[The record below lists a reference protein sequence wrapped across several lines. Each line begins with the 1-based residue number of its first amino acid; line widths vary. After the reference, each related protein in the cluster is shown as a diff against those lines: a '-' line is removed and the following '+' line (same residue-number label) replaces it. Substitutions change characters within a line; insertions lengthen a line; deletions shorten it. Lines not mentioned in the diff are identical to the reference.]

1 MYNKLIYLLNRKV
14 LILDKKIQRRF
25 GLSIFFLFPLRVIT
39 RLFEIFNF
47 ESIKKLKN
55 NKKIANYFIDI
66 SKIKNNRALNIVSVG
81 VANNIDFDF
90 QLIKNFSVKKLIFV
104 DPNLESKEFVEKNL
118 KNYKLKFNYELKA
131 MSDKKQK
138 NVKIYTA
145 PYNLEPNWSLDN
157 SFQNDKFVYVD
168 TINYK
173 YIVNNYNFNYIDI
186 FKLDAEGFA
195 DKILIDL
202 LKNKLLPEQ
211 ICFELERPYSF
222 LRQADYFRRA
232 YNIKNI
238 LKKNY
243 NIYYHTDLKI
253 GMRIEL
259 LAVKRNSS
267 Y

>member
-1 MYNKLIYLLNRKV
+1 MYNKFIYLLNRKI
-14 LILDKKIQRRF
+14 LILDKKIQRKF

-47 ESIKKLKN
+47 QSIKKLKN

-66 SKIKNNRALNIVSVG
+66 SKIKNNRMLNIISVG
-81 VANNIDFDF
+81 VANNIDFDL
-90 QLIKNFSVKKLIFV
+90 QLIKNFSIKKLIFV
-104 DPNLESKEFVEKNL
+104 DPNLESKKFVKKTL
-118 KNYKLKFNYELKA
+118 KNHNLKFNYELKA
-131 MSDKKQK
+131 MSDKKLK
-138 NVKIYTA
+138 NIKIYTA

-157 SFQNDKFVYVD
+157 SFQNDKFVYID
-168 TINYK
+168 TLNYEYIIKK
-173 YIVNNYNFNYIDI
+173 YNLNYIDI

-195 DKILIDL
+195 DKILLNL
-202 LKNKLLPEQ
+202 LKNKVLPEQ
-211 ICFELERPYSF
+211 ICFELERPYSI
-222 LRQADYFRRA
+222 LRQANYFKRA